1 MYGVTLK
8 LKKPFIGAMTG
19 GAIAGAVLNIFSV
32 KSFSMGVPGLI
43 VLPGYVDPNNGMNFP
58 ITIMGSIL
66 AIVVAFSV
74 TWIIGFEDETTDEV
88 EKVDSSAN
96 VEKTSGEQIKI
107 ASPVNGQ
114 FVAVENLSDETFAQ
128 QIMGQTTAIQPSS
141 NEIVAPFDAE
151 VTLVAETNHA
161 IGLRS
166 SEGIE
171 LLIHLGIDTV
181 ELKGEGFK
189 PQVKQG
195 DQVTQGDLLM
205 EMDVEPIKEAGYDPV
220 VLSIVTSTADY
231 LDVISTA
238 TEEDIVVGDNIAAAI
253 N

>member
-1 MYGVTLK
+1 
-8 LKKPFIGAMTG
+8 
-19 GAIAGAVLNIFSV
+19 
-32 KSFSMGVPGLI
+32 
-43 VLPGYVDPNNGMNFP
+43 
-58 ITIMGSIL
+58 
-66 AIVVAFSV
+66 
-74 TWIIGFEDETTDEV
+74 
-88 EKVDSSAN
+88 SSAN
-96 VEKTSGEQIKI
+96 AAKTSGEQIKI

-128 QIMGQTTAIQPSS
+128 QIMGQTTAIQPSA

-151 VTLVAETNHA
+151 VTLIAETNHA

-166 SEGIE
+166 SDGIE

-181 ELKGEGFK
+181 ELKGQGFK

-205 EMDVEPIKEAGYDPV
+205 EMDIAAIKEAGYDPV
-220 VLSIVTSTADY
+220 VLSIVTNTADY

-238 TEEDIVVGDNIAAAI
+238 TEADIVVGDNIAAAI

>member
-1 MYGVTLK
+1 
-8 LKKPFIGAMTG
+8 
-19 GAIAGAVLNIFSV
+19 
-32 KSFSMGVPGLI
+32 MGVPGLI

-161 IGLRS
+161 IG
-166 SEGIE
+166 
-171 LLIHLGIDTV
+171 V
-181 ELKGEGFK
+181 
-189 PQVKQG
+189 
-195 DQVTQGDLLM
+195 
-205 EMDVEPIKEAGYDPV
+205 
-220 VLSIVTSTADY
+220 
-231 LDVISTA
+231 
-238 TEEDIVVGDNIAAAI
+238 
-253 N
+253 

>member
-1 MYGVTLK
+1 MAT
-8 LKKPFIGAMTG
+8 PF
-19 GAIAGAVLNIFSV
+19 
-32 KSFSMGVPGLI
+32 
-43 VLPGYVDPNNGMNFP
+43 
-58 ITIMGSIL
+58 
-66 AIVVAFSV
+66 AIVV
-74 TWIIGFEDETTDEV
+74 
-88 EKVDSSAN
+88 
-96 VEKTSGEQIKI
+96 
-107 ASPVNGQ
+107 
-114 FVAVENLSDETFAQ
+114 
-128 QIMGQTTAIQPSS
+128 
-141 NEIVAPFDAE
+141 PFDAE

-205 EMDVEPIKEAGYDPV
+205 EMVVESIKEAGYDPV
-220 VLSIVTSTADY
+220 VLSIVTNTADY

>member
-32 KSFSMGVPGLI
+32 KSFGMGVPGLI

-66 AIVVAFSV
+66 AIVVAFSI

-151 VTLVAETNHA
+151 VTLVAETNYA

-166 SEGIE
+166 SDGIE

-181 ELKGEGFK
+181 ELKGKGFK

-205 EMDVEPIKEAGYDPV
+205 KMDIAAIKEAGYDPV
-220 VLSIVTSTADY
+220 VLSIVTNTADY